1 MTEIHQ
7 LYAETAKPS
16 WAGGTYNSEK
26 LTEGQ
31 SFELVVFADPRSSGE
46 GTYTTLLQSAPCTS
60 QP

>member
-31 SFELVVFADPRSSGE
+31 SFDFK
-46 GTYTTLLQSAPCTS
+46 LLSKRCDGWGYF
-60 QP
+60 